1 MNRTKTVF
9 TSTTLLVAALA
20 LTGCADTSTPSS
32 DASAGS
38 SSSTETAVF
47 NDQDVMFAQ
56 MMLPHHEQAV
66 EMSDMLLEKGD
77 TIDSDVVALAEQIKT
92 EQGPEIDQLTSWLSD
107 WGQDGEASMD
117 HSMDGMMSDDDM
129 DALESAEGNDAATL
143 FLEQMTA
150 HHEGAVEMAQT
161 EIDEGENPDAVEMA
175 GNIVS
180 SQTEQIDQ
188 MKTLLASL

>member
-1 MNRTKTVF
+1 MNRTKTLF

-32 DASAGS
+32 DASAGA
-38 SSSTETAVF
+38 SSSTEAAVF

-66 EMSDMLLEKGD
+66 EMSDMLLDKGD

-92 EQGPEIDQLTSWLSD
+92 EQGPEIDQLTTWLSD
-107 WGQDGEASMD
+107 WGQDTEASMD

-129 DALESAEGNDAATL
+129 DALESAEGNAAATL
-143 FLEQMTA
+143 FLEQMTV

-161 EIDEGENPDAVEMA
+161 EVDKGENPDAVEMA